1 MPTRVFKT
9 ATVLICLF
17 MAAASAEG
25 PGIMIKSL
33 REIREESSRRTA
45 LAPAEIRPV
54 IAESQP
60 IQPPTQ
66 PQPAVPYVQPAIPPQ
81 PFVPYVAPRE
91 TMPIPAVAQPPLVP
105 PVPVPTEILPG
116 PSAQPAMLPMGQ
128 PRERSIDADRPIAAV
143 RTVILPA
150 PGALPQNLAQQRF
163 AGESPAFTCR
173 PWESLLY
180 NWDAPD
186 LCYGALR
193 YEEVNLERLGYT
205 YHPLLQPG
213 ISAAHFVGSTLAL
226 PYSLALHPPSEC
238 IYPLGHYRP
247 GSPAPYQ
254 WHWPENSL
262 KAHGFQCGTVAALIF
277 LIP

>member
-9 ATVLICLF
+9 ATVLVCIF
-17 MAAASAEG
+17 WAAANAEG
-25 PGIMIKSL
+25 PGIMIKSI
-33 REIREESSRRTA
+33 REIQEQSSRRTA

-60 IQPPTQ
+60 IQPPIQ
-66 PQPAVPYVQPAIPPQ
+66 PQPS
-81 PFVPYVAPRE
+81 VPYVAPPAF
-91 TMPIPAVAQPPLVP
+91 MPIPAVAQPSLPP
-105 PVPVPTEILPG
+105 PVTVPTEILPG
-116 PSAQPAMLPMGQ
+116 PSAPPAMLPMGQ
-128 PRERSIDADRPIAAV
+128 PRERGLDDDRPIASL
-143 RTVILPA
+143 RTAILPA
-150 PGALPQNLAQQRF
+150 PGMLPQNLAVQRF
-163 AGESPAFTCR
+163 SGESPAFTCR